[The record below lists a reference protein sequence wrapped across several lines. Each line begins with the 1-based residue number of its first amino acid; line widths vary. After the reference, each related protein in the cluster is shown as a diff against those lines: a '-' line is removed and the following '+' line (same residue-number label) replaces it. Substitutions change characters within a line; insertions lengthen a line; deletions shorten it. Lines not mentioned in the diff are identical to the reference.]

1 MLPKKYMRIIAIILA
16 LSFVA
21 TFLVGALATA
31 PAQAADDDPV
41 ASLEI
46 DTDGDGIINNEDP
59 DIDGDGI
66 INNEDPDIDGDGVVN
81 GKDADI
87 DGDGLENFSDG
98 DPASTT
104 GIDNAPPPNRPNT
117 WISPSE
123 LGDISGLVVSTALV
137 VLVAAGVAWIVIRR
151 TKLAKAESDSNR

>member
-31 PAQAADDDPV
+31 PALAADDDPV
-41 ASLEI
+41 ASIEI

-59 DIDGDGI
+59 DIDGDGT
-66 INNEDPDIDGDGVVN
+66 VN
-81 GKDADI
+81 GKDSDI

-123 LGDISGLVVSTALV
+123 LGDISGLVVSTTLV
-137 VLVAAGVAWIVIRR
+137 VLVAVGGAWIAIRR
-151 TKLAKAESDSNR
+151 TRLARAKLDSKN

>member
-41 ASLEI
+41 ASIEI
-46 DTDGDGIINNEDP
+46 DTDGDGVINNEDP
-59 DIDGDGI
+59 DIDGDGT
-66 INNEDPDIDGDGVVN
+66 VN
-81 GKDADI
+81 GQDPDI

-123 LGDISGLVVSTALV
+123 LGDISGLVVSTTLV
-137 VLVAAGVAWIVIRR
+137 VLVVAGGAWIAIRR
-151 TKLAKAESDSNR
+151 TKSARAKSDSTN

>member
-41 ASLEI
+41 ASIEI
-46 DTDGDGIINNEDP
+46 DTDGDGVFNNEDP
-59 DIDGDGI
+59 DIDGDGT
-66 INNEDPDIDGDGVVN
+66 VN
-81 GKDADI
+81 GQDPDI

-123 LGDISGLVVSTALV
+123 LGDISGLVVSTTLV
-137 VLVAAGVAWIVIRR
+137 VLVAAGGAWIAIRR
-151 TKLAKAESDSNR
+151 TKSARAKSDSTN

>member
-1 MLPKKYMRIIAIILA
+1 MLPKKYMRAIAIILA
-16 LSFVA
+16 IAFVA
-21 TFLVGALATA
+21 TLLLGALATS

-41 ASLEI
+41 ASTQI

-66 INNEDPDIDGDGVVN
+66 VN
-81 GKDADI
+81 GQDPDI

-104 GIDNAPPPNRPNT
+104 GIDNAPPPKRPGT
-117 WISPSE
+117 WISPAE
-123 LGDISGLVVSTALV
+123 LGDWSGLIVSSTLV
-137 VLVAAGVAWIVIRR
+137 LLVAGGGVWFVIRR
-151 TKLAKAESDSNR
+151 SRSTKAGSDSKL

>member
-59 DIDGDGI
+59 DIDGDG
-66 INNEDPDIDGDGVVN
+66 VVN
-81 GKDADI
+81 GQDSDI

-137 VLVAAGVAWIVIRR
+137 VLAAVGGVWIVIRR
-151 TKLAKAESDSNR
+151 TKSAKAKSGSIR